1 VAPHQPRLDWQ
12 MWFAALGR
20 PQPWFLRLLVRLLE
34 GSPDVIALFES
45 TPFPSTPPRF
55 VRALLY
61 EYRMTDRATRAQTGA
76 WWKRE
81 EIGLYFPPVSL
92 VSADQPADRT

>member
-1 VAPHQPRLDWQ
+1 
-12 MWFAALGR
+12 MWFAALSR

-34 GSPDVIALFES
+34 GSPEVIALFES
-45 TPFPSTPPRF
+45 TPFPRTPPRF

-61 EYRMTDRATRAQTGA
+61 EYRMTDRATRVQTGA

-81 EIGLYFPPVSL
+81 EMGLYFPPVSL
-92 VSADQPADRT
+92 ANALGSTA